1 VRIIVEDTE
10 EQFHVASALEVTKQV
25 VAKPDSV
32 VTFAGGETT
41 VGLHRELIHLCRQWR
56 IDFSRMKAFTLDEYV
71 GLSPDDPRSVSYRI
85 RHQVLN
91 HIGVRSDHIYM
102 PDGMVE
108 DLLKACAIYDRLLDE
123 HPVDLEILGIGSN
136 GHIGFNEPGTPFH
149 LDTHVCNLAS
159 RTAQDKAG
167 FFGEVGSVPVQGIT
181 VGIRRIMRSKQILLL
196 AKGKGKSE
204 IIRQALMGPITTDVP
219 ASVLQLHPNLTIIL
233 DQAAAEQL

>member
-1 VRIIVEDTE
+1 MRIIVEDTE
-10 EQFHVASALEVTKQV
+10 EQFHIAAALEIAKQI

-32 VTFAGGETT
+32 ITFAGGETT
-41 VGLHRELIHLCRQWR
+41 VGVHRELAQLRRQWR
-56 IDFSRMKAFTLDEYV
+56 IDFSKMKAFTLDEYV

-91 HIGVRSDHIYM
+91 PIGLQSDHIYM
-102 PDGMVE
+102 PDGMAE
-108 DLLKACAIYDRLLDE
+108 DLQQACTVYDRLLDE

-149 LDTHVCNLAS
+149 LDTHVIHLAS
-159 RTAQDKAG
+159 HTTQDKAG
-167 FFGEVGSVPVQGIT
+167 FFGAVGSVPEQGIT

-219 ASVLQLHPNLTIIL
+219 ASVLQLHPSLTIIM
-233 DQAAAEQL
+233 DKAAAELL